1 MGVRHRSGSR
11 NKVMADS
18 DEKEKHPS
26 KALSDEPQE
35 EFIEPQ
41 ARPSRSEEDVV
52 KTPPP
57 PKGEE

>member
-1 MGVRHRSGSR
+1 
-11 NKVMADS
+11 MADS

-26 KALSDEPQE
+26 NEPQE

-52 KTPPP
+52 QTPPP